1 MSGVH
6 RGART
11 CFFRWAMTFRQN
23 SAKKIKPRQL
33 LIKHAFHSDLCA
45 IGCRSEE
52 QLSMDRLPERR
63 ISHSARPNILWKIL
77 PGVAYSLGDS
87 SVRNHFG
94 RSLNNL
100 KLFLLERKCMSNLDT
115 LIEDLVIAN
124 RILTSEG
131 IVDAFGH

>member
-11 CFFRWAMTFRQN
+11 YFFRWAMTFRKN
-23 SAKKIKPRQL
+23 STKKIKPSKL

-52 QLSMDRLPERR
+52 RLSMDRLPEVRVCYP
-63 ISHSARPNILWKIL
+63 ARPNILWEIL
-77 PGVAYSLGDS
+77 PGVAYSLSDS

-94 RSLNNL
+94 RSQNNL
-100 KLFLLERKCMSNLDT
+100 K
-115 LIEDLVIAN
+115 IA
-124 RILTSEG
+124 
-131 IVDAFGH
+131 